1 MSHHAVLHGK
11 GQMAEF
17 NGDGILLGNT
27 VG

>member
-1 MSHHAVLHGK
+1 MSHHAVFYGK

-17 NGDGILLGNT
+17 DGDGILLGN

>member
-11 GQMAEF
+11 GQIAEF
-17 NGDGILLGNT
+17 HGGGILLGNT